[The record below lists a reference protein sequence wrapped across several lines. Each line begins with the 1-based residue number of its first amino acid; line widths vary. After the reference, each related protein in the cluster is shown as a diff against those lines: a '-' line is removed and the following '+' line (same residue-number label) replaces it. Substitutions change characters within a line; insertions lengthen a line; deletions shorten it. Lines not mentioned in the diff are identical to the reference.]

1 MKKLIGIDKLYHL
14 IVGFAIYSI
23 VVWIGLEIN
32 FATQSLD
39 KKQVQGI
46 AFILMA
52 IAAFGKEFYDQ
63 YVKKSK
69 MDELD
74 VFATIIGFF
83 LAFGIDELL
92 IRHTF

>member
-1 MKKLIGIDKLYHL
+1 MKQLFAIDKFYHL
-14 IVGFAIYSI
+14 LVGFSIYSI
-23 VVWIGLEIN
+23 VILIGLEIN
-32 FATQSLD
+32 FVTQSLD

-63 YVKKSK
+63 YVKESR

-74 VFATIIGFF
+74 VFATILGFF
-83 LAFGIDELL
+83 LAFGIDEL
-92 IRHTF
+92 IIGNTF